1 MSADY
6 GFDKEKHAQTNG
18 DMDEGG
24 TALNKSMT
32 LRARSMVH
40 KL

>member
-6 GFDKEKHAQTNG
+6 GFDKEKHGQTNG

-24 TALNKSMT
+24 TVSPNRMMLPV
-32 LRARSMVH
+32 R
-40 KL
+40 